1 MKLNELTYK
10 VRGAVFEVY
19 NILGPGLLEST
30 YEAALA
36 YEFDK
41 LGLKYQTQ
49 VPINVLYKG
58 KNLGLG
64 YRMDMLIEDIL
75 VLELKSVDIL
85 NDIHKKQLHTYLK
98 LSNKPMGLL
107 INFNTTN
114 LDSNIIRIANGDLFS
129 L

>member
-41 LGLKYQTQ
+41 LCLEYKNSGLSQ
-49 VPINVLYKG
+49 
-58 KNLGLG
+58 
-64 YRMDMLIEDIL
+64 
-75 VLELKSVDIL
+75 
-85 NDIHKKQLHTYLK
+85 
-98 LSNKPMGLL
+98 
-107 INFNTTN
+107 
-114 LDSNIIRIANGDLFS
+114 IAQIGIYCEIK
-129 L
+129 

>member
-1 MKLNELTYK
+1 MRLNELTFK
-10 VRGAVFEVY
+10 VRGAIFEVY

-36 YEFDK
+36 YEFDN
-41 LGLKYQTQ
+41 LGLEYKTQ

-58 KNLGLG
+58 KDLGLG
-64 YRMDMLIEDIL
+64 FRMDMLIEDIL
-75 VLELKSVDIL
+75 VLELKSIDL
-85 NDIHKKQLHTYLK
+85 LTDIHKKQLNTYLK
-98 LSNKPMGLL
+98 LANKPLGLL

-114 LDSNIIRIANGDLFS
+114 LDKNIIRIINGDISS